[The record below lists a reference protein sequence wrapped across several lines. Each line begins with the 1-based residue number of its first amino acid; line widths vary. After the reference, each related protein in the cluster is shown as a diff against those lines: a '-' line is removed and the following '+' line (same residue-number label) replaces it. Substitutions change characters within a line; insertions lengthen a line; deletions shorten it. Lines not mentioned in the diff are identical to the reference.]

1 MNLLITLTSAGL
13 NSGPFNLY
21 SDTDYYFTAF
31 ESDVPKQD
39 LLDGYISTLVPDGTT
54 IVRVQSDNALCTNY
68 VDLSTVPTTT
78 TTTTVAATYCTSW
91 TAANEGNIKMSTQG
105 YIDFTAILAGR
116 TIEPGPLSVG
126 TIVGYIVAGVGTF
139 TCSIPMTFTTS
150 KAQWNTDL
158 LPAVEDKVLT
168 SLIYNVEVVFNNS
181 DEYSIVAGQ
190 TNAVV
195 IPGQLTSEYN
205 DCPVPTTT
213 TTSSSSTSSSTTTT
227 TTTTPSYQFSVNL
240 GSAYCNTGVC
250 YLDGTITN
258 QIVYLPQGAEPTVG
272 GYLYTDPALTV
283 PFVTSQIIST
293 YNMLLTTDP
302 TGELFLVCN
311 EGSTCP

>member
-1 MNLLITLTSAGL
+1 MTVLITLTTAGADT
-13 NSGPFNLY
+13 GPFNLFSDANGY
-21 SDTDYYFTAF
+21 TTAFNATPVSKAELLAGYPSDT
-31 ESDVPKQD
+31 
-39 LLDGYISTLVPDGTT
+39 VPDATT
-54 IVRVQSDNALCTNY
+54 IIKVVSLGDCVNSLYIT
-68 VDLSTVPTTT
+68 LSGVTTT
-78 TTTTVAATYCTSW
+78 TTSTTVAATYCTSW

-150 KAQWNTDL
+150 QAEWDTNT
-158 LPAVEDKVLT
+158 LPVVTDKVLT

-227 TTTTPSYQFSVNL
+227 TTT
-240 GSAYCNTGVC
+240 
-250 YLDGTITN
+250 
-258 QIVYLPQGAEPTVG
+258 
-272 GYLYTDPALTV
+272 
-283 PFVTSQIIST
+283 
-293 YNMLLTTDP
+293 LL
-302 TGELFLVCN
+302 L
-311 EGSTCP
+311 